1 MPETILGAKLKKL
14 RKEKG
19 ITQDKLSEK
28 LGLSSRYIGKIEAG
42 MLKPSMETFRKIAN
56 FFQVPVEY
64 LVSESEEANSLAT
77 VPIRNKALLDVFMEV
92 DSMSSKDQELIL
104 GLIDAVIMRNR
115 MKALLDG
122 KK

>member
-1 MPETILGAKLKKL
+1 MPENVLGAKLKKL

-28 LGLSSRYIGKIEAG
+28 IGLSSRYIGKTEAG
-42 MLKPSMETFRKIAN
+42 MLKPSMETFRKLAN

-64 LVSESEEANSLAT
+64 LVSESEGSNSLAT
-77 VPIRNKALLDVFMEV
+77 VPIRNKSLLEAFMEV
-92 DSMSSKDQELIL
+92 DQMNDKDQELVL
-104 GLIDAVIMRNR
+104 GLIDAVIMRNK
-115 MKALLDG
+115 MKALLEG